1 MGKRRLVQF
10 IGHDNYA
17 GRHDH
22 RMEAFV
28 TNTLPRY
35 FQTFEH
41 IVKSWLAVCVNNTEC
56 FISIGNRMIFSDI

>member
-22 RMEAFV
+22 RMEAFA

-41 IVKSWLAVCVNNTEC
+41 IVKSWLAVCVNKY
-56 FISIGNRMIFSDI
+56 